1 MPAQAQLVANQ
12 DDLQIFHLAHFRIS
26 SVYQHQI
33 NNNVLAYCLLH
44 LPCLR
49 ESFTFNLNASNQNI
63 LILERKGVSQMLLNS
78 GHFYPSRSGKVDK
91 SSVVLC
97 IKSKSRTG
105 FEGVVKTVFG
115 SSNMKMVTPLDIYDW
130 RASIGRTSYH
140 PCPSFS
146 PKAHQVGACG
156 GSGHPTPHWSIS
168 LSQLV
173 TGTMDRS
180 QKKGAF
186 QNK

>member
-1 MPAQAQLVANQ
+1 
-12 DDLQIFHLAHFRIS
+12 
-26 SVYQHQI
+26 
-33 NNNVLAYCLLH
+33 
-44 LPCLR
+44 
-49 ESFTFNLNASNQNI
+49 
-63 LILERKGVSQMLLNS
+63 MLLNS

-91 SSVVLC
+91 SRKQLHVYSDLSVVLC
-97 IKSKSRTG
+97 INSKSRTG

-146 PKAHQVGACG
+146 PKAHQVGGCG
-156 GSGHPTPHWSIS
+156 GSGRPTLHWSIS

-173 TGTMDRS
+173 TGDHNEQERIP
-180 QKKGAF
+180 
-186 QNK
+186 

>member
-1 MPAQAQLVANQ
+1 MFILK
-12 DDLQIFHLAHFRIS
+12 
-26 SVYQHQI
+26 
-33 NNNVLAYCLLH
+33 
-44 LPCLR
+44 R
-49 ESFTFNLNASNQNI
+49 EKS
-63 LILERKGVSQMLLNS
+63 VSQMLLNS

-91 SSVVLC
+91 SREQLHVYSDLSVVLC
-97 IKSKSRTG
+97 INSKSRTG

-146 PKAHQVGACG
+146 PKAHQVDGCG
-156 GSGHPTPHWSIS
+156 GSGHPTLHWSIS

-180 QKKGAF
+180 QKRAHSRTS
-186 QNK
+186 NTWD